1 MVLNLNNPTD
11 ASLPLEQEAE
21 RISDPVERLRF
32 LRRHASAPVPQ
43 PLAAPAPEPV
53 APVFQTIAA
62 AKPSWP
68 KFALVALGVLILAA
82 VLWSFRQASPEVPEV
97 AIPAVPVPG
106 PPPPH
111 VWQVE
116 RSAKEEVYSN
126 GLSIDLS
133 FATNNRPRAEFP
145 IYELAGAS
153 TAPVSAGTAPRGI
166 VFHTTESDL
175 APFEEEANKQLKT
188 LGTML
193 LRYIQREHSYHYLI
207 DRFGRVFRV
216 VEETDAANHAGFS
229 VWGDEKGVL
238 VNLNDSF
245 IGVAFEGSTNQREQI
260 TAAQITAARM
270 LTELLRDRY
279 SITAENC
286 ITHAQVSVNPD
297 NLKLSNHTDWAR
309 AFPFAALNLPDNYTR
324 RIAAVEAFGFN
335 HDDILTGLAGGKDW
349 TGLRSSDQRLRETA
363 ASQGM
368 TEERYRGTLQSRYR
382 EILTQ
387 VRRQQAARATVPAK
401 GV

>member
-1 MVLNLNNPTD
+1 V
-11 ASLPLEQEAE
+11 EQ
-21 RISDPVERLRF
+21 L
-32 LRRHASAPVPQ
+32 
-43 PLAAPAPEPV
+43 
-53 APVFQTIAA
+53 
-62 AKPSWP
+62 
-68 KFALVALGVLILAA
+68 
-82 VLWSFRQASPEVPEV
+82 
-97 AIPAVPVPG
+97 
-106 PPPPH
+106 
-111 VWQVE
+111 
-116 RSAKEEVYSN
+116 AKEEVYSN
-126 GLSIDLS
+126 GLRIDFS
-133 FATNNRPRAEFP
+133 FATKNRPRAEFP
-145 IYELAGAS
+145 IYELSGAS
-153 TAPVSAGTAPRGI
+153 TSPVATGNTPRGI

-175 APFEEEANKQLKT
+175 APFEEDANKQLKT

-229 VWGDEKGVL
+229 VWGDEQGVL

-279 SITAENC
+279 SIAAENC

-297 NLKLSNHTDWAR
+297 NMRLSNHTDWAR

-335 HDDILTGLAGGKDW
+335 HDEILMGLAGGKDW
-349 TGLRSSDQRLRETA
+349 AGLRMSDQRLREAA
-363 ASQGM
+363 ASQGI